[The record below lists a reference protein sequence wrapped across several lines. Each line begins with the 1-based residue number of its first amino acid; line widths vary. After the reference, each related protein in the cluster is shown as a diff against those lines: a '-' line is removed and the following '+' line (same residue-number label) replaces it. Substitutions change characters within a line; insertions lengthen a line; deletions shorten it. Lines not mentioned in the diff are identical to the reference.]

1 MSINRGESDARR
13 DPQMEDHPMK
23 VRDTMTQNVA
33 IARPD
38 HTIAAAALLM
48 AEHDFGALPVGDN
61 DRLVGMITDRDIAL
75 RAVAQGLG
83 PDTPVHAVM
92 TPDVKY
98 CFEDEDTAHVAKNM
112 GDQHFGDDAR
122 RIDPLDLKV
131 LGHPGQQTPRG
142 PDFGCGVS
150 LGRWHLAIVE
160 PAVGSLDPIAAQATM
175 SAPCQG
181 RP

>member
-1 MSINRGESDARR
+1 
-13 DPQMEDHPMK
+13 MK
-23 VRDTMTQNVA
+23 VRDTMTPNVA
-33 IARPD
+33 IASPD

-112 GDQHFGDDAR
+112 GEQRVRRLPVVNRSKQLVGILSIGDIAVNQAQPAGKALAD
-122 RIDPLDLKV
+122 ISQ
-131 LGHPGQQTPRG
+131 PGG
-142 PDFGCGVS
+142 PHSQSDGLLV
-150 LGRWHLAIVE
+150 
-160 PAVGSLDPIAAQATM
+160 
-175 SAPCQG
+175 
-181 RP
+181 